1 MCVLSL
7 LCSGTCS
14 CLSRGVLTQGVINH
28 VFYEVT
34 HGNKRMHS
42 QRVWAWATSTQLLS
56 KVFISSRCNMS
67 PKGVLLVTAGFAL
80 QLRTGRAEGVAG
92 QGCSAANCR
101 SDTSLFG
108 SEWVSQW
115 VHAFTLLM
123 IIRDYGKQLLCV
135 CNQLSAM
142 NEVSHMLDLC
152 SRDKSL
158 YCNKYC
164 VTT

>member
-34 HGNKRMHS
+34 HGNKHMHS
-42 QRVWAWATSTQLLS
+42 QWVWAWATSTWLLS

-67 PKGVLLVTAGFAL
+67 PKGGLLVTAGFAV
-80 QLRTGRAEGVAG
+80 QLRTGWAEGVAG

-101 SDTSLFG
+101 SDTWACLEA
-108 SEWVSQW
+108 SESVSECMHSHW
-115 VHAFTLLM
+115 H
-123 IIRDYGKQLLCV
+123 DYGKQLLCV
-135 CNQLSAM
+135 CNQPLSD
-142 NEVSHMLDLC
+142 EWSQPHVGPLQQ
-152 SRDKSL
+152 R
-158 YCNKYC
+158 
-164 VTT
+164 